1 MSNSREL
8 SQLADLITIDDNT
21 RNIGFSTLT
30 NIGIGTSSPN
40 HKLNVGGNANITGII
55 SASTFVGS
63 ASGLTNVPA
72 GSIVGTLPQL
82 DGSNLIN
89 LVGLGTGVNIR
100 SSNSPLGTA
109 STINFGDNIN
119 VTFSSGISTISINL
133 IGYANTAGI
142 ATYATNAGIAT
153 YATSSGIA
161 TYATNAGI
169 ATYATSSGIATYSTT
184 AGIATYA
191 TYATTA
197 GIATYATSSG
207 IATYSTTA
215 GIASALTSTTSIN
228 TSGIITSSSF
238 SGSGANLTGIVNSI
252 VAGTN
257 ITINNSSGQVTVNS
271 TANTNIT
278 INDDTSSS
286 SPLYLT
292 AVSNTSG
299 TVQGLSVSSTRL
311 SFIPSTGTLTS
322 TKFSGNGESL
332 TSLSATNLTSGTIPD
347 ARFPATLPAA
357 SGANLTSLSA
367 TNLTS
372 GTIPDARF
380 PATLPAASGANLTNL
395 NAANLT
401 NLSATNLTSGTIPDA
416 RFPATLPAASGANLT
431 NLNPSNLSNGTIT
444 ATSFIKSGGG
454 TSSQFLKAD
463 GSIDSS
469 SYITLSTN
477 YIQSG
482 TNAAPRSI
490 QSKLSDV
497 VSVKDFGAA
506 GTGSSDD
513 TDSIQYAVTYAALNG
528 KCVYFPAGIY
538 PIYSTISTTLSGDK
552 SISFLGDGVGVSII
566 RLNPG
571 GNSNGIEINLPGEW
585 WLSGVPGSGSNG
597 FSMRGLTFETQKS
610 PGDNSSGIKIIG
622 DSFAGR
628 PERTIVISEIEFQ
641 ARENPNYGFKKWLH
655 IVRKGDTKISD
666 CNFRLDYS
674 RQGTG
679 IHIDDGTNTPNNLD
693 DGGGANN
700 STSTIQITN
709 TDFIMGN
716 KSIEMTDFFEGLYV
730 TNCGFVG
737 PNYGIFCN
745 DTGAES
751 GMNLSNSH
759 LNCEL
764 CCVYL
769 KGMCQSNISN
779 NLIYANGGSGSIGIE
794 LLGNSGE
801 YVITG
806 NSIINLGSANYGIV
820 IDGYNL
826 TSPPHQRSSLIAAN
840 YIKGFAQYGIWIKG
854 PAVGNPASGAK
865 YLKVGDNHIWDT
877 GVGQILKQSSDYISI
892 FKQQFLESFVLN
904 LTGTT
909 EQIHDMAI
917 PSSVF
922 RVAPLLGIIQC
933 NTDSRVLC
941 RLNDG
946 STTSTNA
953 RIVITMIGGGNLPT
967 GAHRFSV
974 ILSHLGV

>member
-161 TYATNAGI
+161 TY
-169 ATYATSSGIATYSTT
+169 
-184 AGIATYA
+184 
-191 TYATTA
+191 
-197 GIATYATSSG
+197 
-207 IATYSTTA
+207 STTA

-238 SGSGANLTGIVNSI
+238 SGSGANLTGIVTSI

-257 ITINNSSGQVTVNS
+257 ITISGSTGQVTVNS

-357 SGANLTSLSA
+357 SGANLT
-367 TNLTS
+367 
-372 GTIPDARF
+372 
-380 PATLPAASGANLTNL
+380 
-395 NAANLT
+395 
-401 NLSATNLTSGTIPDA
+401 
-416 RFPATLPAASGANLT
+416 

-444 ATSFIKSGGG
+444 ATSFIRSGG
-454 TSSQFLKAD
+454 TSTQFLKAD

-469 SYITLSTN
+469 SYITFSSN
-477 YIQSG
+477 YTQSG
-482 TNAAPRSI
+482 TGAAARSI

-506 GTGSSDD
+506 GTGSTDD
-513 TDSIQYAVTYAALNG
+513 TVSIQYAVDYATSTG

-538 PIYSTISTTLSGDK
+538 PISSTISTTLSGDK

-566 RLNPG
+566 RLNPAG
-571 GNSNGIEINLPGEW
+571 SGNGIQITLPGEY
-585 WLSGVPGSGSNG
+585 WLSDAGGSNG

-610 PGDNSSGIKIIG
+610 PSDNSSGIKIIG

-628 PERTIVISEIEFQ
+628 PQRTIIISEVEFQ
-641 ARENPNYGFKKWLH
+641 AKTDTNYGFNKWLH
-655 IVRKGDTKISD
+655 IVRQGDIKISD
-666 CNFRLDYS
+666 CNFRLDYT
-674 RQGTG
+674 RLGTG
-679 IHIDDGTNTPNNLD
+679 IHIEDGQVQD
-693 DGGGANN
+693 N
-700 STSTIQITN
+700 SFSAIQITN
-709 TDFIMGN
+709 TDFVRGN
-716 KSIEMTDFFEGLYV
+716 KAIEMNDFFEGLYV
-730 TNCGFVG
+730 TNCGFIG

-745 DTGAES
+745 VDTAES

-759 LNCEL
+759 LNCVL

-769 KGMCQSNISN
+769 KGMVQSNISN
-779 NLIYANGGSGSIGIE
+779 NLIYAEGTSGSIGIE
-794 LLGNSGE
+794 LLGNSAE

-806 NSIINLGSANYGIV
+806 NSIINVGSANYGIV

-826 TSPPHQRSSLIAAN
+826 TNPQHQRSSLIAAN
-840 YIKGFAQYGIWIKG
+840 YIKGFAQYGIWIK
-854 PAVGNPASGAK
+854 SSAK
-865 YLKVGDNHIWDT
+865 YLKVGDNHIWNT
-877 GVGQILKQSSDYISI
+877 GVGLILKQSSDYITI

-904 LTGTT
+904 LNGST
-909 EQIHDMAI
+909 EQTHDMAI

-922 RVAPLLGIIQC
+922 QVAPLLGIIQC

-953 RIVITMIGGGNLPT
+953 RIVINMIGGGNLPT

-974 ILSHLGV
+974 ILSHLSGQ